1 VLHFDEGRPLYF
13 GIGSLRDVQ
22 VAPSCSFKMPVDRA
36 DRGDPEPRQP
46 SEQKASSLLLPPT
59 CECAYMVMRIQSAYI
74 VGSRDFSCI
83 RSLPISGSVPTACGL
98 HDRVS
103 FAFVG

>member
-1 VLHFDEGRPLYF
+1 MLHFDEGRPLYF

-74 VGSRDFSCI
+74 RGVQGLQLYTFIADFWVGSDCMR
-83 RSLPISGSVPTACGL
+83 TA
-98 HDRVS
+98 
-103 FAFVG
+103 